1 MNLSEFFQT
10 ARSRTADLAHGLS
23 DADATAQSMPQ
34 ASPAKWH
41 LAHTSWFFEKVVLER
56 FAESYRP
63 FDERFSILF
72 NSYYETFGQRLD
84 RGRRGLL
91 TRPSLREV
99 MDYRSH
105 IDEAM
110 GRVLARSLP
119 PEAEDLIRLGLHHEQ
134 QHQELLL
141 TDILHLFAQNPLL
154 PAYTREEPASGE
166 ANLPT
171 AAEFV
176 KFDGGIVEI
185 GASGED
191 FFFDCEGPVH
201 EALIRPFKLAGMLV
215 TNAEWIEFIED
226 GGYREPLLWLSEGWA
241 KIRSEGW
248 RMPLYWRWSDRGYE
262 EMTLAGLRAIDKPRP
277 VRHISYYE
285 ADAFATWAGMRLP
298 TEEEWEHAAT
308 RPSSGLHDLFGT
320 AWQWTRSSFAPYPGF
335 RPGPGAVGEYN
346 GKFMINQMVVR
357 GSSLATPTE
366 HSRPTYRNFFPPDAR
381 WQFLGL
387 RLASDE

>member
-1 MNLSEFFQT
+1 MKLSKFFQT
-10 ARSRTADLAHGLS
+10 VRARTTELAQGLS

-41 LAHTSWFFEKVVLER
+41 LAHTSWFFEKVVLEK
-56 FAESYRP
+56 FADAYRP
-63 FDERFSILF
+63 FDERYSILF
-72 NSYYETFGQRLD
+72 NSYYETFGQRVD
-84 RGRRGLL
+84 RARRGLL
-91 TRPSLREV
+91 TRPSLQEITG
-99 MDYRSH
+99 YRSH

-110 GRVLARSLP
+110 ASLLAKSLP
-119 PEAEDLIRLGLHHEQ
+119 TEAEDLIRLGLHHEQ

-154 PAYTREEPASGE
+154 PAYTSEEPASTA
-166 ANLPT
+166 ANVSNV
-171 AAEFV
+171 AEFV
-176 KFDGGIVEI
+176 KFDGGIVDI
-185 GASGED
+185 GATGND
-191 FFFDCEGPVH
+191 FFFDCEGPSH
-201 EALIRPFKLAGMLV
+201 KALLQPFKLSSALV
-215 TNAEWIEFIED
+215 TNAEWIEFVED

-241 KIRSEGW
+241 KVRSEVW
-248 RMPLYWRWSDRGYE
+248 QMPLYWRWSDSGYQ
-262 EMTLAGLRAIDKPRP
+262 EMTLAGMKAIDGTKP
-277 VRHISYYE
+277 VRHISYFE

-308 RPSSGLHDLFGT
+308 RQASALHDLFGIV
-320 AWQWTRSSFAPYPGF
+320 WQWTRSSFAPYPGF

-357 GSSLATPTE
+357 GGSCATPAG